1 MMTVGNSARMQVTMA
16 QVQTKYGSQLDSLY
30 ASKLS
35 GFNSSSKAA
44 TQSLEDLLKSDKLKN
59 KDANYREQFSSLYK
73 SIYGISDDDSADD
86 SVSSKQSIKTVSSSA
101 GNAAESIKGFADG
114 LKYNGELDVDSYK
127 KYAQNFIDSYNSMVE
142 KVGNSDDQK
151 ILQKGVLMV
160 NTSKVYTSTLKRAG
174 IVVGSDNKLSLSSD
188 LSKVTATN
196 VKSAFGTNGFSDK
209 VIDKA
214 GQINSMSGG
223 SGTFIRDVSGANDPN
238 SSSAD
243 KVTSNAKTMKDLAAA
258 VKELATEMKSY
269 STGLGDEEKEY
280 VPTDFTDT
288 ANKFIGNYNK
298 FIEEAKN
305 SDKAT
310 VRAAGNS
317 MNSITNSYKYALKR
331 AGIEIG
337 KDGKLALSKDA
348 DKVTTSDIM
357 YAFSKDG
364 GYMDKVIQKAEQVNA
379 LVTGASAMGYNSDKT
394 TTYAYNSGALY
405 STYA

>member
-1 MMTVGNSARMQVTMA
+1 MMTVGNSARTQVMMA

-30 ASKLS
+30 ASKLNK
-35 GFNSSSKAA
+35 FNSGSQAA
-44 TQSLEDLLKSDKLKN
+44 VKSLEDLLKSDKLKN

-86 SVSSKQSIKTVSSSA
+86 SVSTKQSIKTASSSA

-114 LKYNGELDVDSYK
+114 LKYKDELDTESYRKYAQSFVDSYN
-127 KYAQNFIDSYNSMVE
+127 AMVD

-160 NTSKVYTSTLKRAG
+160 NTGKVYSSTLKRAG
-174 IVVGSDNKLSLSSD
+174 IVVGSDNKLSVSSD

-196 VKSAFGTNGFSDK
+196 VKSAFGTHGFSDK

-214 GQINSMSGG
+214 GQINTLSGG
-223 SGTFIRDVSGANDPN
+223 SGSFIRNVSNAKDP
-238 SSSAD
+238 SSSSTD
-243 KVTSNAKTMKDLAAA
+243 NITSNAKTMKDLAAA

-269 STGLGDEEKEY
+269 ASGLGDEEKTF
-280 VPTDFTDT
+280 VPTDYTDT
-288 ANKFIGNYNK
+288 ANKFIGKYNE
-298 FIEEAKN
+298 FIEAAKN

-310 VRAAGNS
+310 IRANGNS

-331 AGIEIG
+331 AGIEVG
-337 KDGKLALSKDA
+337 KDGKLALSKD
-348 DKVTTSDIM
+348 VNEITTSDIM

-364 GYMDKVIQKAEQVNA
+364 GYMDKAIQKAEQVNA
-379 LVTGASAMGYNSDKT
+379 LVTGASAMGYNSNKT

>member
-1 MMTVGNSARMQVTMA
+1 MMTVGNNARMQVMMA
-16 QVQTKYGSQLDSLY
+16 SVQTKYGSQLDSLY
-30 ASKLS
+30 ASKLNK
-35 GFNSSSKAA
+35 FNSGSKAA
-44 TQSLEDLLKSDKLKN
+44 VQSLEDLLKSDKLKN
-59 KDANYREQFSSLYK
+59 KDANYREHFSNHYT
-73 SIYGISDDDSADD
+73 SIYGISDDDTASDT
-86 SVSSKQSIKTVSSSA
+86 STKQSIKAASQKA

-114 LKYNGELDVDSYK
+114 MKYKDEVDVDSYRA
-127 KYAQNFIDSYNSMVE
+127 YAQSFVDSYNAMVD

-160 NTSKVYTSTLKRAG
+160 NSGKVYSSTLKRAG
-174 IVVGSDNKLSLSSD
+174 ITVGSDNKLSVNKD
-188 LSKVTATN
+188 LSKVTAAN
-196 VKSAFGTNGFSDK
+196 IKSAFGTNGFSDK
-209 VIDKA
+209 VVQKA
-214 GQINSMSGG
+214 GQINSLSGG
-223 SGTFIRDVSGANDPN
+223 SGTFIRDVSGAKDPN
-238 SSSAD
+238 TSSAD
-243 KVTSNAKTMKDLAAA
+243 KVTSSAKTMKDLAAA

-269 STGLGDEEKEY
+269 ATGFGDEEK
-280 VPTDFTDT
+280 VFVVTDFTDT

-331 AGIEIG
+331 VGIEVG
-337 KDGKLALSKDA
+337 KDGKLSMNKDKENEITA
-348 DKVTTSDIM
+348 SDVM

-364 GYMDKVIQKAEQVNA
+364 GYMDKVIQKAEQINA
-379 LVTGASAMGYNSDKT
+379 LSSGASAMGYNSNKT